1 MIRRVTKI
9 VSFIGILIILISIY
23 HQVFCF
29 KYTDGIYQMK
39 KFYEEEKDSIDIV
52 FLGSSHMF
60 CNVSPSVLWKEYGIA
75 GYDLCGSGQPI
86 WNSYYYMKEALKTQK
101 PSLFVLD
108 CYMAVWLDKDYM
120 EEGRIIQNN
129 YGMNFSKDKINSIKA
144 SAPKETW
151 TNYLLEYP
159 TYHRRYMD
167 LTKQDFISYYD
178 TDFADINMW
187 KGQGLLTDINSQEKP
202 QIEITENVA
211 EISEKNETYLR
222 KIIELSKE
230 EKIPLVLIVVPYV
243 VNMQDMERYN
253 HVKEIADEYG
263 IDFINFNYYYEDMR
277 LDFSM
282 DYRDRV
288 HMNYMGSEKFTRY
301 LVDYLK
307 KDFAMK
313 DHRDENSKEYYSYDT
328 MVQYYDQYIY
338 NAELRNTIDLQSY
351 MSKLQNEH
359 YVTVFSV
366 VGDYKSVSNYAE
378 LKKVF
383 GLYGINLDEAEGNEA
398 WAVHNGDILFTTN
411 GNKEYCW
418 HKEMSKYNTLTIQ
431 SKLDEVEDINGSI
444 QAGGSIPQEVLAS
457 TETLPEVMINSSPY
471 NSVNNGLNV
480 LTYDLLTDTIIEYK
494 GFAIYGEE
502 ISYNKQ

>member
-9 VSFIGILIILISIY
+9 VSFIGILIILINIY
-23 HQVFCF
+23 YQVFCF

-75 GYDLCGSGQPI
+75 GYDLCGSGQPL

-108 CYMAVWLDKDYM
+108 CYMAVALDKDYAQ
-120 EEGRIIQNN
+120 EGRVIQNN
-129 YGMNFSKDKINSIKA
+129 YGMNFSKDKINSIMA

-151 TNYLLEYP
+151 INYLLEYP

-167 LTKQDFISYYD
+167 LAKQDFIVYYD

-202 QIEITENVA
+202 QIEITESVA
-211 EISEKNETYLR
+211 EISEKNEIYLR

-230 EKIPLVLIVVPYV
+230 ENVPLVLIVVPYV
-243 VNMQDMERYN
+243 VNMQEMERYN
-253 HVKEIADEYG
+253 HVKEIADEYE
-263 IDFINFNYYYEDMR
+263 IDYINFNYYYDDMK

-282 DYRDRV
+282 DYRDSV

-313 DHRDENSKEYYSYDT
+313 DHRGENSKEYCSYDT
-328 MVQYYDQYIY
+328 MVQYYNQYIY
-338 NAELRNTIDLQSY
+338 NAELRNTMDLQSY

-359 YVTVFSV
+359 YVTVFFLM
-366 VGDYKSVSNYAE
+366 GDYKSISNYAE
-378 LKKVF
+378 LKKAF
-383 GLYGINLDEAEGNEA
+383 GLYGINLDKAEGNEA
-398 WAVHNGDILFTTN
+398 WAVYNGDILFATN
-411 GNKEYCW
+411 SNKEYCW
-418 HKEMSKYNTLTIQ
+418 YKEMGKYNTLTIQ
-431 SKLDEVEDINGSI
+431 SKLGEVEDINGSI

-457 TETLPEVMINSSPY
+457 TKTLPEVMINSSSY
-471 NSVNNGLNV
+471 NSVNAGLNV
-480 LTYDLLTDTIIEYK
+480 LTYDLLTDTIVEYK
-494 GFAIYGEE
+494 GFAIYGDE